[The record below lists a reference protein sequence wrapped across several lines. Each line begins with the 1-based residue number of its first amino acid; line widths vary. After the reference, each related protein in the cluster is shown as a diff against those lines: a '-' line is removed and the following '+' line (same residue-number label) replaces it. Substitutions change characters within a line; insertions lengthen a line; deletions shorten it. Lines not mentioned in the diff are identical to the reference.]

1 MGQSETE
8 KVQKENDKINIHRNI
23 SANYT
28 KEELKDLNTLLSKIG
43 ATGKENLWIAGYPNF
58 KQNQNPIVA
67 NILSGKKNYRFLTNN
82 GDLFYLLSIK
92 KDVIASYKTFR
103 KEYVET
109 VKVERR
115 LFTKNFKVVL
125 KDRSVY
131 SVVVMANKDKI
142 ADIKEKLR

>member
-8 KVQKENDKINIHRNI
+8 KVQTENDKTNIHRNI

-43 ATGKENLWIAGYPNF
+43 ATGEENLWIAGYPNF